1 MLGCQPSDIL
11 TRDPSDYETA
21 IDIFRDLPENIA
33 RFRGAMESPQMPDGV
48 IDLTKVKPSEAFAT
62 FQPSDIVLIAVTGGV
77 GYLAKEAFK
86 HFFPGTPSV
95 TEQIRVLGE
104 LIETGAK
111 VGAQSVKVRVSTNT
125 QLGWQMP
132 KAVKEA
138 KILSENSG
146 TIDLEIVFRSRR
158 TRNTRPA

>member
-1 MLGCQPSDIL
+1 
-11 TRDPSDYETA
+11 
-21 IDIFRDLPENIA
+21 
-33 RFRGAMESPQMPDGV
+33 MPDEIV
-48 IDLTKVKPSEAFAT
+48 DLTKNRPSEAFSK
-62 FQPSDIVLIAVTGGV
+62 FQPSDVLLIAVTGGV
-77 GYLAKEAFK
+77 GYLAKEAYK

-95 TEQIRVLGE
+95 IEHIRVLAE
-104 LIETGAK
+104 LIETCAK

-158 TRNTRPA
+158 TGTHDRPKPGLPR